1 MNISSVVVKCAPEYI
16 HDVVEKLRSSGQ
28 CEVYAHDELGRI
40 IIILE
45 GESTEEE
52 SEKLRIIQTIPH
64 ILSAEMAMA
73 YSDSEFSDE
82 EGKLERLD
90 NTLIDR
96 LNDDTT
102 DAAEIVYNGHL
113 KDKH

>member
-1 MNISSVVVKCAPEYI
+1 MNVSSVVVKCAPEYI
-16 HDVVEKLRSSGQ
+16 EFVLEQLHQSGQ

-52 SEKLRIIQTIPH
+52 SEKLRIIQEIPH

-73 YSDSEFSDE
+73 FSENEFSDE
-82 EGKLERLD
+82 AGKLEMVD
-90 NTLIDR
+90 PMLIDR
-96 LNDDTT
+96 LNDENI
-102 DAAEIVYNGHL
+102 DAKDIVYNGHL
-113 KDKH
+113 KDK

>member
-16 HDVVEKLRSSGQ
+16 GFVLEQLRESNQ

-45 GESTEEE
+45 GETTEEE
-52 SEKLRIIQTIPH
+52 SEKLRIIQEIPH

-73 YSDSEFSDE
+73 YSESEFSDE
-82 EGKLERLD
+82 EGKLERVDEQLME
-90 NTLIDR
+90 R
-96 LNDDTT
+96 LNAEDV
-102 DAAEIVYNGHL
+102 DAKDIVYNGHL
-113 KDKH
+113 KDK

>member
-16 HDVVEKLRSSGQ
+16 AFVLEQLRASNQ

-45 GESTEEE
+45 GETTEEE
-52 SEKLRIIQTIPH
+52 SEKLRIIQEIPH

-73 YSDSEFSDE
+73 YSENEFSDE
-82 EGKLERLD
+82 EGKLERVDEALM
-90 NTLIDR
+90 DR
-96 LNDDTT
+96 LNDEDV
-102 DAAEIVYNGHL
+102 DARDIVYNGHL
-113 KDKH
+113 KDK